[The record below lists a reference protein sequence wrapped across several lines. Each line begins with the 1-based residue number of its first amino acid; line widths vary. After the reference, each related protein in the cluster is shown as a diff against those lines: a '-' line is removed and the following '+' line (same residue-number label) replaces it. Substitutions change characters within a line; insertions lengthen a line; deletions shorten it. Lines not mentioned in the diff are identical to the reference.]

1 MMRRNSIS
9 LVHMYSTERS
19 VSTFAFLPA
28 SGGPWC
34 ATSVSSTGVMR
45 TWDVCSVDE
54 RRIAFD
60 LGAQGQMCNVPFLM
74 NKT

>member
-1 MMRRNSIS
+1 
-9 LVHMYSTERS
+9 
-19 VSTFAFLPA
+19 
-28 SGGPWC
+28 
-34 ATSVSSTGVMR
+34 MR